1 MVPRSHRPRPEPAV
15 HDGGDRGGRAR
26 TWLLLLAAVVSEV
39 TASLSLKAALDAPAF
54 YAVVAVGYV
63 GAFALLAVVLAR
75 GMALGVAYGAWG
87 ALGVASTAL
96 LSAAAFDEP
105 LTPVMGAGL
114 ALIVAGVLTIELG
127 SQAARHRTETAR

>member
-1 MVPRSHRPRPEPAV
+1 M
-15 HDGGDRGGRAR
+15 R

-39 TASLSLKAALDAPAF
+39 AASLSLKAALDEPAL

-63 GAFALLAVVLAR
+63 SAFALLAVVLAR
-75 GMALGVAYGAWG
+75 GMALGVAYGVWG

-96 LSAAAFDEP
+96 LSAAVFDEP

-127 SQAARHRTETAR
+127 SQAARRRTDAGR

>member
-1 MVPRSHRPRPEPAV
+1 M
-15 HDGGDRGGRAR
+15 R

-39 TASLSLKAALDAPAF
+39 AASLSLKAALDEPVL

-63 GAFALLAVVLAR
+63 TAFALLAVVLAR
-75 GMALGVAYGAWG
+75 GMALGVAYGVWG

-96 LSAAAFDEP
+96 LSAAVFDEP

-127 SQAARHRTETAR
+127 SQAARRRTEAER

>member
-1 MVPRSHRPRPEPAV
+1 V
-15 HDGGDRGGRAR
+15 R

-39 TASLSLKAALDAPAF
+39 TASLSLKAALDEPAL

-63 GAFALLAVVLAR
+63 SAFALLAVVLAR
-75 GMALGVAYGAWG
+75 GMALGVAYGVWG

-96 LSAAAFDEP
+96 LSAAVFDEP

-127 SQAARHRTETAR
+127 SQAARRRAEPGR